1 MEKFEKKDREKLISQ
16 RKTEGKI
23 MVEEWNIKEGNFML
37 FMMPEEIA
45 ERPKTLEERVQILE
59 IKITELKGN

>member
-59 IKITELKGN
+59 IKITELKRN